1 MKQDRI
7 DQHDGS
13 QVQSQ
18 DPIGVM
24 GGQSTLATDGRPQR
38 DVASQSSFEAAWDLA
53 H

>member
-7 DQHDGS
+7 GQHDS
-13 QVQSQ
+13 VQVQSQ
-18 DPIGVM
+18 DPIGVIA
-24 GGQSTLATDGRPQR
+24 GRRTLATHGRPQR